1 MRFSTA
7 LGKTDLLIAPVSA
20 KTEQMHSDFS
30 PPMDKSIQ
38 TTSTSEVATVSQVKP
53 VPPHTMSGKTHKAM
67 TDNHF
72 IVIHYRDAMPTI
84 LATNAALPPV

>member
-7 LGKTDLLIAPVSA
+7 LGKTDLLIASVSA
-20 KTEQMHSDFS
+20 KTEQMHSDFG
-30 PPMDKSIQ
+30 PPIDKSIQ
-38 TTSTSEVATVSQVKP
+38 TTSQREVGAVWQVKP
-53 VPPHTMSGKTHKAM
+53 APPHTMSGKTHKAM

-84 LATNAALPPV
+84 LATNAALPLV